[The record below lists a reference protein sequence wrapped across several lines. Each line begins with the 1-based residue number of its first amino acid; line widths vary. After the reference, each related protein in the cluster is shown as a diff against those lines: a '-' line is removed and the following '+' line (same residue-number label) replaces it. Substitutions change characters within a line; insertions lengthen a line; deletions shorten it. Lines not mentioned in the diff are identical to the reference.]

1 MTKIAANF
9 IASFLACLCLT
20 QCSSVPGFSRS
31 RAVTLSKLGYHTV
44 PLQKL
49 SGDTRFSGVFNVN
62 GKPMRFLID
71 SGANS
76 TDLDKKLATSAGVI
90 EDRSVRV
97 ITRGALG
104 REVSSGR
111 GYGTLEIGGMRA
123 DRFPFTIAP
132 SPERKTSTSSYAG
145 QI

>member
-1 MTKIAANF
+1 M
-9 IASFLACLCLT
+9 
-20 QCSSVPGFSRS
+20 
-31 RAVTLSKLGYHTV
+31 

-49 SGDTRFSGVFNVN
+49 SEDRRYSGVFKVN

-76 TDLDKKLATSAGVI
+76 TDLDKQLATSAGVI

-111 GYGTLEIGGMRA
+111 GYGTLEIGGMKA
-123 DRFPFTIAP
+123 VRFPFTIAP
-132 SPERKTSTSSYAG
+132 
-145 QI
+145 